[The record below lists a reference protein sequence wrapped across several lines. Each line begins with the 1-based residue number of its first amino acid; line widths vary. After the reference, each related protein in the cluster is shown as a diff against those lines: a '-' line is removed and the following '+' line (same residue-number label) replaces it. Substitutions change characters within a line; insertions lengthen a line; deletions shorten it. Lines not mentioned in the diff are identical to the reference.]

1 KAKTSALICSFL
13 IIGQTRGTYD
23 CSNAGLVRHERRR
36 RTSPTSKQ
44 NAVPVMQT
52 AEQSVVLE
60 NVKLTAR
67 RIFNLITTELA
78 QVEAEFERQA
88 RSNVQVIA
96 YLGDYLRESGGKRV
110 RPALTILSNYS
121 VGGDG
126 SRYNSIRMAT
136 VMEFLHTATLVH
148 DDIIDSAD
156 TRRSRPTVNALYG
169 NETAVLMGDWLYMS
183 AFETSLTERS
193 LPILDIL
200 TRVTRKMTEGELL
213 QLTTLGRTDLSE
225 QQYLDIIQR
234 KTAYLFSACCEVGAI
249 LGGASEQE
257 QKALGDYGMNLG
269 MAFQLTDDLLD
280 FTSTSDALGKGTGV
294 DLLGGKVTLPLIY
307 LIRSESSARD
317 MVQTVMS
324 EQRYETVIRSR
335 LLEAVDRVGAG
346 EQARTQADEYAE
358 TARNALDEL
367 ADSEYSES
375 LRAIPTYVLNRDR

>member
-1 KAKTSALICSFL
+1 MHAT
-13 IIGQTRGTYD
+13 
-23 CSNAGLVRHERRR
+23 
-36 RTSPTSKQ
+36 
-44 NAVPVMQT
+44 
-52 AEQSVVLE
+52 EQSAVLE
-60 NVKLTAR
+60 EAKLSAK
-67 RIFNLITTELA
+67 RIFSLIAADLA

-88 RSNVQVIA
+88 QSNVQVIA

-110 RPALTILSNYS
+110 RPALTILSNYA

-156 TRRSRPTVNALYG
+156 TRRNRPTVNALYG

-183 AFETSLTERS
+183 AFETSLAERS

-213 QLTTLGRTDLSE
+213 QLTTLKRTDVSE

-234 KTAYLFSACCEVGAI
+234 KTAYLFSACCEVGGI
-249 LGGASEQE
+249 LGGASDLE
-257 QKALGDYGMNLG
+257 QKALADYGFNLG

-280 FTSTSDALGKGTGV
+280 FTSSDDALGKGVGV

-307 LIRSESSARD
+307 LMANDPSARD
-317 MVQTVMS
+317 LLDIVMTDGS
-324 EQRYETVIRSR
+324 YARVPREQ
-335 LLEAVDRVGAG
+335 LLESLQRVDALDRARV
-346 EQARTQADEYAE
+346 RADEYAE
-358 TARNALDEL
+358 AACLAIGSLPTSDYSQALE
-367 ADSEYSES
+367 
-375 LRAIPTYVLNRDR
+375 AIPTYVIDRDR